1 MMGGDKTGTDER
13 PVLPKCQQHWE
24 GINQHVCNFTPKV
37 LRKIEMRDTDNT
49 VTCVAIKLCFEDG
62 ESDEIVIPLSDL
74 KKTDW
79 YTLDQRCIFTPNCR
93 NPGRYVENEVRR
105 QLGRVPTEIQHRIDC
120 AGLKCIDG
128 ERVFVAGERV
138 VSRSSNSGAKPKVN
152 LDNVKVRLDID
163 SELTENEAFRGMRE
177 LISLSPEIGR
187 VLVAHVISGIIRAA
201 FKEAGFN
208 PCNVL
213 MVIGKSGMLKSH
225 YVPHLVQLYNRSD
238 GIKAVTR
245 FNSSQSFIEKIVSE
259 YSECT
264 AVIDDLHSAAS
275 KGIKNRNEDTA
286 EEIIRRISDDTGRGH
301 KEGNTLVQGK
311 FRGNVVFIG
320 EYVFG
325 QESTIPRAL
334 VVELTRR
341 PDGMVLDKYQ
351 RQQPLLVSTFYFFLI
366 RWYVEH
372 FDEIRNEI
380 DIRLTKFRETMV
392 HSAIHGRLC
401 DTQFYLQFSYMV
413 FLEFCVESGFIS
425 EEDSSDEYND
435 FQIQISKLVRMQQ
448 ERLRPDNEAES
459 INYYKIILKLY
470 RQGRFHLAGK
480 REAFNPDKHDGLLYY
495 NCLCLRSKSL
505 DKKLCKVVP
514 GFNHESCIKFLIEKG
529 VLKRGKQKNT
539 VQINGVGGKRFYA
552 IKFSE
557 PK

>member
-1 MMGGDKTGTDER
+1 M
-13 PVLPKCQQHWE
+13 
-24 GINQHVCNFTPKV
+24 
-37 LRKIEMRDTDNT
+37 
-49 VTCVAIKLCFEDG
+49 
-62 ESDEIVIPLSDL
+62 
-74 KKTDW
+74 
-79 YTLDQRCIFTPNCR
+79 
-93 NPGRYVENEVRR
+93 
-105 QLGRVPTEIQHRIDC
+105 
-120 AGLKCIDG
+120 
-128 ERVFVAGERV
+128 
-138 VSRSSNSGAKPKVN
+138 
-152 LDNVKVRLDID
+152 
-163 SELTENEAFRGMRE
+163 
-177 LISLSPEIGR
+177 
-187 VLVAHVISGIIRAA
+187 
-201 FKEAGFN
+201 
-208 PCNVL
+208 
-213 MVIGKSGMLKSH
+213 
-225 YVPHLVQLYNRSD
+225 
-238 GIKAVTR
+238 
-245 FNSSQSFIEKIVSE
+245 SE

-413 FLEFCVESGFIS
+413 FLEFCVESGFI
-425 EEDSSDEYND
+425 
-435 FQIQISKLVRMQQ
+435 
-448 ERLRPDNEAES
+448 
-459 INYYKIILKLY
+459 
-470 RQGRFHLAGK
+470 
-480 REAFNPDKHDGLLYY
+480 
-495 NCLCLRSKSL
+495 
-505 DKKLCKVVP
+505 
-514 GFNHESCIKFLIEKG
+514 
-529 VLKRGKQKNT
+529 
-539 VQINGVGGKRFYA
+539 
-552 IKFSE
+552 
-557 PK
+557 